1 MADDTFSITARYAGR
16 TETVLLSKAQLS
28 KASVEGYA
36 HAQVGKAFRLDPA
49 AVELFINIH
58 NPGSSSSVM
67 EVKIDEPSD
76 LRALK

>member
-1 MADDTFSITARYAGR
+1 MADDTFSLTARYAGR
-16 TETVLLSKAQLS
+16 TETVLLSKSQLS
-28 KASVEGYA
+28 KSSFEHA

-49 AVELFINIH
+49 SVELFINIPH
-58 NPGSSSSVM
+58 GSSSERIM